1 MNIKEDYP
9 IPDKIAQA
17 WKEIEE
23 GTVNEEAWSLAKSAG
38 INEHDI
44 EIHYSYI
51 RVNQLNAEESK
62 NRLGYKLGR
71 KVRANRKLILVC
83 LVVLILI
90 AASADAVSM
99 LLVFGRASPR
109 DLSPPSPSDLQWG
122 PGLFETP
129 KSLKLHFWTIFVQ
142 ELLWEIL

>member
-1 MNIKEDYP
+1 MNIKEDFPP

-23 GTVNEEAWSLAKSAG
+23 GTVNEEAWSMANSAG

-51 RVNQLNAEESK
+51 RVSQLKEEEWK
-62 NRLGYKLGR
+62 IRFGYKLGR

-83 LVVLILI
+83 LVLILI
-90 AASADAVSM
+90 AGIVYI
-99 LLVFGRASPR
+99 FPR
-109 DLSPPSPSDLQWG
+109 
-122 PGLFETP
+122 
-129 KSLKLHFWTIFVQ
+129 
-142 ELLWEIL
+142 

>member
-1 MNIKEDYP
+1 MNIKEDFPP

-23 GTVNEEAWSLAKSAG
+23 GTVNEEAWSMAKSAG

-62 NRLGYKLGR
+62 NRFGYKLGR

-83 LVVLILI
+83 LVLILI
-90 AASADAVSM
+90 AGIVYI
-99 LLVFGRASPR
+99 FPR
-109 DLSPPSPSDLQWG
+109 
-122 PGLFETP
+122 
-129 KSLKLHFWTIFVQ
+129 
-142 ELLWEIL
+142 

>member
-1 MNIKEDYP
+1 MKEDFPP
-9 IPDKIAQA
+9 IPEKIAQA

-23 GTVNEEAWSLAKSAG
+23 GTVDEEAWSLAKSAG

-62 NRLGYKLGR
+62 NRFGYKLGR
-71 KVRANRKLILVC
+71 KIGANRKLILVC

-90 AASADAVSM
+90 AGIG
-99 LLVFGRASPR
+99 LV
-109 DLSPPSPSDLQWG
+109 
-122 PGLFETP
+122 
-129 KSLKLHFWTIFVQ
+129 
-142 ELLWEIL
+142 

>member
-1 MNIKEDYP
+1 MKEDFPP

-51 RVNQLNAEESK
+51 RVSQLKEEEYK
-62 NRLGYKLGR
+62 NRFGYKLGR

-90 AASADAVSM
+90 AVIVGM
-99 LLVFGRASPR
+99 FPR
-109 DLSPPSPSDLQWG
+109 
-122 PGLFETP
+122 
-129 KSLKLHFWTIFVQ
+129 
-142 ELLWEIL
+142 

>member
-1 MNIKEDYP
+1 MKEDFPP
-9 IPDKIAQA
+9 IPEKIAQA

-23 GTVNEEAWSLAKSAG
+23 GTVDEEAWSLAKSAG

-62 NRLGYKLGR
+62 NSFGYKLGR

-83 LVVLILI
+83 LVLILI
-90 AASADAVSM
+90 AGIVYI
-99 LLVFGRASPR
+99 FPR
-109 DLSPPSPSDLQWG
+109 
-122 PGLFETP
+122 
-129 KSLKLHFWTIFVQ
+129 
-142 ELLWEIL
+142 

>member
-1 MNIKEDYP
+1 MKEDFPP

-51 RVNQLNAEESK
+51 RVSQLKEEEWK
-62 NRLGYKLGR
+62 NRFSYKLGR
-71 KVRANRKLILVC
+71 KVRANRKLILIC

-90 AASADAVSM
+90 AGIIGV
-99 LLVFGRASPR
+99 
-109 DLSPPSPSDLQWG
+109 
-122 PGLFETP
+122 
-129 KSLKLHFWTIFVQ
+129 
-142 ELLWEIL
+142 